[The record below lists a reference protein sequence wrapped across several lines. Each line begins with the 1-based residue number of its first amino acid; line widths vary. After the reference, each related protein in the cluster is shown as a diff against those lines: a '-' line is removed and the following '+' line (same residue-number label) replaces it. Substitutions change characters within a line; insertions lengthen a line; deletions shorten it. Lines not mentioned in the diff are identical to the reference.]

1 MKRNSYLFGLFL
13 LCNFYTV
20 KAQNLL
26 RNGSFEE
33 HAEQQCLNCNIAWGK
48 YPGMV
53 YHWDNAGW
61 GCILCDKK
69 YKRTSGEKEAQF
81 CPLDKVQPHSGN
93 AMIQMGYSPSSGGCV
108 HEGADYL
115 VSKTTQSM
123 QVGKMYEISFW
134 IHIESKKRSDPDWA
148 KHIGITL
155 LPQNLKMHGLGW
167 HDGTF
172 IFPSVPIDTVL
183 YDSWYPVKWRIRP
196 LCASNYLMI
205 GVFEDQHWGQKRKGP
220 NVQYFLDQVS
230 VTEIPSVSAVS
241 DSSIYYCS
249 RYDPIALGI
258 PPQMDNQALLFQND
272 AFALTEAH
280 KTVLDSFVEFAKKY
294 PDLVFELSGHTDSIG
309 SKNQQLSEARVQS
322 VFQYLTE
329 IKQLPDFRFIKLAMG
344 SKEQAR
350 TNSTEAGRAMNRR
363 VEIRQSNLDLPN
375 IFYRKALKAVEQER
389 YPEAFSFLDKWVK
402 KLHPTVGTGMI
413 VQFDPRF
420 EVLHQDKRW
429 IALNQKIRNKFS
441 KIKYAGSAFQL
452 DSMRLDDLSASG
464 DLTSMGYLS
473 GLNALSGFHPEMDS
487 VRFEM
492 EPLPVST
499 IQKKHA
505 QHFAALLPI
514 LNKTGWPK
522 KSEFGESA
530 CNSAFSILL
539 NSNNVSEYQRWL
551 PAIKKSCEE
560 GETPW
565 IFYAKLYDHCNL
577 ALGKPQRY
585 VTVVSMDDG
594 ELWVKPWEGDENSI
608 NEWRAK
614 IGLPLLSYK
623 VAEAM
628 KKLSERP

>member
-13 LCNFYTV
+13 LCNCFT
-20 KAQNLL
+20 ANGQNLL
-26 RNGSFEE
+26 RNASFEE
-33 HAEQQCLNCNIAWGK
+33 HAEQKCMNCDLGGGK
-48 YPGMV
+48 YPGIV

-61 GCILCDKK
+61 GCGL
-69 YKRTSGEKEAQF
+69 
-81 CPLDKVQPHSGN
+81 LDKNIKGSYNNEYFENPFNKLSPKDGK
-93 AMIQMGYSPSSGGCV
+93 AMISMWYLPNCGGCV
-108 HEGADYL
+108 HEGATYL
-115 VSKTTQSM
+115 SARTTKPM
-123 QVGKMYEISFW
+123 EVGHLYEVSFW
-134 IHIESKKRSDPDWA
+134 VYIESKKWSDPDWA

-167 HDGTF
+167 HNGPL
-172 IFPSVPIDTVL
+172 IFPSLPIDTVL

-196 LCASNYLMI
+196 LCTSNYLMI

-220 NVQYFLDQVS
+220 DVQYFLDQVS

-249 RYDPIALGI
+249 RYDPVSLGI
-258 PPQMDNQALLFQND
+258 PPQMDNQSLLFQND
-272 AFALTEAH
+272 ASALTEAH
-280 KTVLDSFVEFAKKY
+280 KTVLDSFAEFAKKY

-350 TNSTEAGRAMNRR
+350 SNSTEAGRAMNRR

-402 KLHPTVGTGMI
+402 KLHPSVGTGMI

-429 IALNQKIRNKFS
+429 AALNQKIRNKFS

-464 DLTSMGYLS
+464 DLTSMGYFS

-487 VRFEM
+487 VRFDM
-492 EPLPVST
+492 EPLPMSI

-514 LNKTGWPK
+514 LKKTGWPK

-530 CNSAFSILL
+530 CNSAFSVLL
-539 NSNNVSEYQRWL
+539 NSNNVAEYQRWL

-585 VTVVSMDDG
+585 VTVVGMEDG
-594 ELWVKPWEGDENSI
+594 DLWVKPWEGDENSV

-614 IGLPLLSYK
+614 IGLPLLSYE

-628 KKLSERP
+628 RRIKERP